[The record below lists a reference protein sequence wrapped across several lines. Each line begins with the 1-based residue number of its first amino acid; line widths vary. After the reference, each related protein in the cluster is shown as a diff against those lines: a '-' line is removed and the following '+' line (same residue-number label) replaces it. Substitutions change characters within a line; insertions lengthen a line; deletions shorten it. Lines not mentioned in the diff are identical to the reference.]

1 MGEIQLFWHLMC
13 LHQLEAG
20 DYVIIWYGPYDM
32 AYKLWYNRYEVEIT
46 VIKEEFK
53 IVMETMGHTITDEET
68 GPFHFKIR
76 NALTNRPICPKTT
89 LMIRV
94 WSLIPEECFRWKPD
108 CPVKSVSF

>member
-1 MGEIQLFWHLMC
+1 
-13 LHQLEAG
+13 
-20 DYVIIWYGPYDM
+20 M
-32 AYKLWYNRYEVEIT
+32 AYNRYEVEIT

-94 WSLIPEECFRWKPD
+94 
-108 CPVKSVSF
+108 